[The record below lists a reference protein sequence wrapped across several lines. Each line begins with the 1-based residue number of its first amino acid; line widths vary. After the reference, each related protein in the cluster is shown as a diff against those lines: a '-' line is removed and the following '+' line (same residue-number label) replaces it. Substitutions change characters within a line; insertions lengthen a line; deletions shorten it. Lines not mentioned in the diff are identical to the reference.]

1 MIWRK
6 LGCAIPIMLLWCG
19 GTGAG
24 VCFTARTIL
33 RHLDAQS
40 RFVPVEATVERTQ
53 VVTSRRSTR
62 QVRVT
67 FTYEAGGSRRTSVGP
82 TFDTSGSGFVE
93 HDPSQFPAGL
103 KTPAWVDPQ
112 RPDVAVLDRRI
123 PQDTWWS
130 VIVLQ
135 PFIAISVGILVTMF
149 RAPSESRLEREFL
162 LKSAAYPWHVPEWG
176 VLQERGSALTIHR
189 SPRVVRAASIA
200 WGLSTFLAAFGSG
213 MVAAGFELDYRILVA
228 PTLALCLLI
237 SAGAALW
244 SRRRGGQT
252 VTIDR
257 EARTV
262 AIVDFRGERLFKWA
276 AIRDLREWFSG
287 LSRRTGP
294 FGGRVAIRL
303 KEGGEEVLNDFP
315 GCDDPRAVSKKVG
328 LHLAE
333 VMQTSL
339 VSEQV

>member
-1 MIWRK
+1 SATAADARHDRMARVRTMCPIRTSPCDRSRSNRYRRRTPGLVSRKRVSASTFAAAARGRAILPEMIWRK

-189 SPRVVRAASIA
+189 
-200 WGLSTFLAAFGSG
+200 
-213 MVAAGFELDYRILVA
+213 
-228 PTLALCLLI
+228 
-237 SAGAALW
+237 
-244 SRRRGGQT
+244 
-252 VTIDR
+252 
-257 EARTV
+257 
-262 AIVDFRGERLFKWA
+262 
-276 AIRDLREWFSG
+276 
-287 LSRRTGP
+287 
-294 FGGRVAIRL
+294 
-303 KEGGEEVLNDFP
+303 
-315 GCDDPRAVSKKVG
+315 
-328 LHLAE
+328 
-333 VMQTSL
+333 
-339 VSEQV
+339 